1 MIICYGNLLLIT
13 KIKFLCRIKILG
25 GNKQTGK
32 KEGRYYLNKIIYENM
47 WIKLFNSLE
56 WVLYW
61 KNIVVQG

>member
-32 KEGRYYLNKIIYENM
+32 KKEGRYYLNKIIYENM
-47 WIKLFNSLE
+47 
-56 WVLYW
+56 
-61 KNIVVQG
+61 